1 MHYKIYGSKI
11 ELGMAEKFMMSEMTK
26 FSASDVGCIPSLDRM
41 NSCLGPA
48 TTSSLLWALEK
59 NNIQLFSEQLMD
71 LDLEQINEELL
82 DQKHST
88 ILHLVTESRKV
99 EFMRELMT
107 RRDVNPNT
115 PHKVLKKF
123 PIHVA
128 AESGDLEMI
137 RLLLKCGADVNAR
150 MENGNTPLHVLGR

>member
-1 MHYKIYGSKI
+1 M
-11 ELGMAEKFMMSEMTK
+11 
-26 FSASDVGCIPSLDRM
+26 
-41 NSCLGPA
+41 
-48 TTSSLLWALEK
+48 
-59 NNIQLFSEQLMD
+59 
-71 LDLEQINEELL
+71 
-82 DQKHST
+82 
-88 ILHLVTESRKV
+88 HLVTESRKV

-107 RRDVNPNT
+107 RRDVSPNT